1 MGLICRPQTAL
12 PSRTV
17 VRATGE
23 ATRLV
28 PGRGFTVAGQ
38 CRIPTGLRCT
48 PSHPSSRARA
58 CVFYHWA
65 STGATNGIAGIA
77 VAYRSRASLARIV
90 LRVQLGQRMQLVE
103 RIRPDVL
110 GLVNVIAFARGDHE
124 RDAGPAGG
132 ERVGP

>member
-58 CVFYHWA
+58 HVLYHWA
-65 STGATNGIAGIA
+65 STGATNGAAGNA
-77 VAYRSRASLARIV
+77 VYRSRALVGPDRE
-90 LRVQLGQRMQLVE
+90 LRVQLGQRMELVE
-103 RIRPDVL
+103 WIRPEVL

-124 RDAGPAGG
+124 
-132 ERVGP
+132 

>member
-58 CVFYHWA
+58 RVLYHWA
-65 STGATNGIAGIA
+65 STGATNGVVGIA
-77 VAYRSRASLARIV
+77 VAYRSRPPLAQIV
-90 LRVQLGQRMQLVE
+90 SYGFNSDSEWSSSSGSNPRSPG
-103 RIRPDVL
+103 RPT
-110 GLVNVIAFARGDHE
+110 
-124 RDAGPAGG
+124 
-132 ERVGP
+132 